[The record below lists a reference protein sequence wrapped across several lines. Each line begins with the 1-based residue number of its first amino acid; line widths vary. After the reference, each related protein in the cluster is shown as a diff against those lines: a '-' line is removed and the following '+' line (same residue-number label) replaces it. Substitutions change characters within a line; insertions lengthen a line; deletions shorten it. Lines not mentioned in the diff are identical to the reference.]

1 LKFKMVTFPM
11 YRIYLT
17 FHIDSLKHKEQLS
30 FLSQLQIPSELQVKN
45 SGTK

>member
-1 LKFKMVTFPM
+1 LHRDILK
-11 YRIYLT
+11 Y
-17 FHIDSLKHKEQLS
+17 KEQLF